1 MSEREFHGKAEE
13 KEEEK
18 AGGWDE
24 KWRRDPLSAMVWA
37 AILIWIGV
45 TMLLGNMGL
54 LDNLRILGHGVEAWS
69 VGFLG
74 AGVIVLLEAVVRLVV
89 PAYRRAVGGNIV
101 FAAVLVG
108 VGLGEIVGWTLI
120 GPLILIALGVS
131 ALLRGLFRRD

>member
-1 MSEREFHGKAEE
+1 MSDREYYGKEEE
-13 KEEEK
+13 KQAEK

-24 KWRRDPLSAMVWA
+24 KWRRDPLSAVVWA
-37 AILIWIGV
+37 FILIWIGV
-45 TMLLGNMGL
+45 VLLLGNTGL
-54 LDNLRILGHGVEAWS
+54 LDDITILGRGVEAWS

-74 AGVIVLLEAVVRLVV
+74 AGAIVLLEAVVRLLV
-89 PAYRRAVGGNIV
+89 PAYRRALGGTLI
-101 FAAVLVG
+101 FAAILVG

>member
-1 MSEREFHGKAEE
+1 MSDREYYGKEEE
-13 KEEEK
+13 KQAEK

-24 KWRRDPLSAMVWA
+24 KWRRDPLSAVVWA
-37 AILIWIGV
+37 FILIWIGV
-45 TMLLGNMGL
+45 VLLLGNTGL
-54 LDNLRILGHGVEAWS
+54 LDDVTILGRGVEAWS

-74 AGVIVLLEAVVRLVV
+74 AGAIVLLEAVVRLLV
-89 PAYRRAVGGNIV
+89 PAYRRALGGTLV